1 MCSSTKILRPLLEKK
16 DGLRKI
22 KSWDGRVTG
31 YFSYETLNKLAN
43 QIGILGPLGAMF
55 GRNFEQEIMS
65 MGNRNYL
72 PEAVINRSVI
82 GAPYSTRTQNLYDNQ
97 ADAEQNYQ
105 EENQGQAE
113 SSTSR
118 RLGRDAS

>member
-1 MCSSTKILRPLLEKK
+1 
-16 DGLRKI
+16 
-22 KSWDGRVTG
+22 
-31 YFSYETLNKLAN
+31 
-43 QIGILGPLGAMF
+43 MF